1 METTPQY
8 GQNAEDDLVPRH
20 DYVQDLQ
27 CLTLMSA
34 PEKHGWWGDSAGD
47 REAGE
52 QEQPPENSG
61 VLSHLP
67 RVLQPCSPKLQAY

>member
-1 METTPQY
+1 MARMLRLILSPTS
-8 GQNAEDDLVPRH
+8 DC
-20 DYVQDLQ
+20 VQDLQ
-27 CLTLMSA
+27 CLALTSA
-34 PEKHGWWGDSAGD
+34 PEKLSWWRDSAGD

-61 VLSHLP
+61 VLSDLP